1 MQKSSVFSSIY
12 REFGGV
18 LYPPHCLVEK
28 TLDESKFMSVVPTQ
42 DDVWYWAMAVVSETP
57 ICVVSS
63 CDMQLITVENT
74 QHTHLFWLK
83 IRWNPDQT
91 PVADVIAKQVAREV
105 YSVMEVQYLHNR
117 IILK

>member
-1 MQKSSVFSSIY
+1 
-12 REFGGV
+12 
-18 LYPPHCLVEK
+18 
-28 TLDESKFMSVVPTQ
+28 MSVVPTQ

-63 CDMQLITVENT
+63 FDMQLITVENT
-74 QHTHLFWLK
+74 QHTHLFGLK

-105 YSVMEVQYLHNR
+105 YSVMEVQYLHNGVFPQFKN
-117 IILK
+117 INKISLKTANVTDFMRQAEK